1 MKKFKGENIEKI
13 RFTDNNYIVEKD
25 APRKREYKGYVK
37 VGWEHPHG
45 EGINIIRNKD
55 KSIYSIEEG
64 IFENGLLIKGTTIEY
79 MGGCIHKS
87 IGKFK
92 FYDNG
97 NRHDWISGKGEML
110 FYKTKQDMKKN
121 KPFGYMKGTFDDGKI
136 LKGEVFKPFQI
147 NYTSHDFVKK
157 ILIKKRFKNI
167 HYKSEYTTGDLENG
181 EIFFENGDHY
191 KGEFY
196 QDMPHGKG
204 KMIYSDGSKEAGVW
218 QHGEFTKIN

>member
-1 MKKFKGENIEKI
+1 MKKFKGEDIEKI

-25 APRKREYKGYVK
+25 VPRNREYKGYVK
-37 VGWEHPHG
+37 VGWEQPHG
-45 EGINIIRNKD
+45 EGTNVIRNKN

-64 IFENGLLIKGTTIEY
+64 TFENGLLINGTEIEY
-79 MGGCIHKS
+79 LDWCINKT
-87 IGKFK
+87 IGKWK
-92 FYDNG
+92 WHNNG
-97 NRHDWISGKGEML
+97 NRHERISGRGEEL
-110 FYKTKQDMKKN
+110 YYKSENDMKKN
-121 KPFGYMKGTFDDGKI
+121 KPFGYMKGTFADGKI

-157 ILIKKRFKNI
+157 ILIKKIFKNI

-191 KGEFY
+191 KGDFY

-204 KMIYSDGSKEAGVW
+204 TMIYSDGSKDVGVW
-218 QHGEFTKIN
+218 FVGSFKKFN

>member
-1 MKKFKGENIEKI
+1 MKKFKGEDIEKI

-25 APRKREYKGYVK
+25 VPRNREYKGYVK

-97 NRHDWISGKGEML
+97 NRHEMISGKGEML
-110 FYKTKQDMKKN
+110 FYKTEQDLKKN

-157 ILIKKRFKNI
+157 ILVKKIFKNI

-191 KGEFY
+191 KGDFY

-204 KMIYSDGSKEAGVW
+204 TMIYSDGSKDVGVW
-218 QHGEFTKIN
+218 FVGSFKKFN

>member
-13 RFTDNNYIVEKD
+13 KFTNNNYIAENDV
-25 APRKREYKGYVK
+25 PRNREYKGYVK
-37 VGWEHPHG
+37 VGWEQPHG
-45 EGINIIRNKD
+45 EGTNVIRNKN

-64 IFENGLLIKGTTIEY
+64 IFENGLLIKGITIEY
-79 MGGCIHKS
+79 FSWCILKS

-97 NRHDWISGKGEML
+97 NRHEEISGKGEML
-110 FYKTKQDMKKN
+110 FYKTEQDLKKN
-121 KPFGYMKGTFDDGKI
+121 KPFGYIKGTFDDGKV
-136 LKGEVFKPFQI
+136 LKGEVFKPSQI
-147 NYTSHDFVKK
+147 NYTRHDFVKK

-191 KGEFY
+191 KGDFY

-204 KMIYSDGSKEAGVW
+204 TMIYSDGSKDVGVW
-218 QHGEFTKIN
+218 FVGSFKKFN

>member
-13 RFTDNNYIVEKD
+13 KFTNNNYIAENDV
-25 APRKREYKGYVK
+25 PRNREYKGYVK
-37 VGWEHPHG
+37 VGWEQPHG
-45 EGINIIRNKD
+45 EGTNVIRNKN

-64 IFENGLLIKGTTIEY
+64 TFENGLLINGTEIEY

-97 NRHDWISGKGEML
+97 NRHEMISGKGEML
-110 FYKTKQDMKKN
+110 FYKTEQDLKKN
-121 KPFGYMKGTFDDGKI
+121 KPFGYMKGTFDDGKV
-136 LKGEVFKPFQI
+136 LKGEVFKPSQI

-191 KGEFY
+191 KGDFY

-204 KMIYSDGSKEAGVW
+204 TMIYSDGSKDVGVW
-218 QHGEFTKIN
+218 FVGSFKKFN